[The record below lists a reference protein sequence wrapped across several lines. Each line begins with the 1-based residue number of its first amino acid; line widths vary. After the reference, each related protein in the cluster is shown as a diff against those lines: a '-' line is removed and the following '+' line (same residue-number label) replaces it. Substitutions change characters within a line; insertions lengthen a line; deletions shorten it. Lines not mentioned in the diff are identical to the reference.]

1 MFYRS
6 KLNEAEKIEESF
18 RNYHAIKIIQGT
30 HIGLMDSSCINAL
43 ATVHKPLNCLNLR
56 CLLSVEPV

>member
-43 ATVHKPLNCLNLR
+43 ATVHKP
-56 CLLSVEPV
+56 